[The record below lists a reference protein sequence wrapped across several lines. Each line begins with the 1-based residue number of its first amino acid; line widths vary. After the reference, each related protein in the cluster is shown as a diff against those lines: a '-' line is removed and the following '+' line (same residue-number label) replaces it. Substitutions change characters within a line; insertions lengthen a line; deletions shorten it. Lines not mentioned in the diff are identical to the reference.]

1 MPRQLFA
8 SPADALRAL
17 FEAWPSD
24 KGAGTGL
31 TEAYILAIEGYS
43 LPAIEGAVRRL
54 IRGEVDDVDPRFLPS
69 PAQVGNLTAYMEK
82 LLAPPKPV
90 RALQSPGDAPKTEES
105 KRRVAELARSWPD
118 KVVPSPYDEYDAWE
132 KARFAVPSG
141 LRGERSAS

>member
-17 FEAWPSD
+17 FAAWPSD

-82 LLAPPKPV
+82 LLAPPNPV
-90 RALQSPGDAPKTEES
+90 KALQSPGDSPKSEES
-105 KRRVAELARSWPD
+105 KRRVADMARTWPD

-141 LRGERSAS
+141 LLGN

>member
-1 MPRQLFA
+1 MDRG
-8 SPADALRAL
+8 D
-17 FEAWPSD
+17 
-24 KGAGTGL
+24 GTGL

-54 IRGEVDDVDPRFLPS
+54 IRGEADDIDPRFLPT

-82 LLAPPKPV
+82 LLAPPKTV
-90 RALQSPGDAPKTEES
+90 KALQSPGDAPKSEES

-118 KVVPSPYDEYDAWE
+118 RAVPSPYDEYDAWE

-141 LRGERSAS
+141 LRGN